1 MLFFII
7 INLYEITKTTYPPG
21 YHHNDFVAVVTL
33 GNMMHIYI
41 YIYIHYI
48 STLTSLSLHHMLCS
62 KTQLN
67 NVDNNNVSVIK
78 LSYASFYI

>member
-1 MLFFII
+1 MPSS
-7 INLYEITKTTYPPG
+7 EIAQNVSKITTRYLLKIS
-21 YHHNDFVAVVTL
+21 N
-33 GNMMHIYI
+33 
-41 YIYIHYI
+41 I
-48 STLTSLSLHHMLCS
+48 STLTSLSLHMLCS